1 MKSKI
6 ELVYQT
12 ENGKAYRGDSR
23 EIAGTNILK
32 NSVDLIVTSPPFA
45 LEHPKR
51 YGNKNKSDYL
61 DWLETFLKD
70 GNMF

>member
-23 EIAGTNILK
+23 EIAGTKYLEK
-32 NSVDLIVTSPPFA
+32 TLLI
-45 LEHPKR
+45 
-51 YGNKNKSDYL
+51 
-61 DWLETFLKD
+61 
-70 GNMF
+70 